1 MHDFDGA
8 KIAARVDEGLTAILN
23 GPRMMTERRSRR
35 VTRTAVTSTM
45 ATEED

>member
-1 MHDFDGA
+1 MRDFDGVET
-8 KIAARVDEGLTAILN
+8 AARVDEGLTAIWN